1 MCIRQPICCARRQS
15 GRLRSQAWAES
26 GDLFALLRDAWG
38 RGWEDPSGCDAIPPP
53 RPPRRAHAL
62 TRPPLP
68 ATPGGLGPGRRSTS
82 ARPLRGAWGLGAPGQ
97 AQGRLLAA
105 GGSGVPSTPSTRPR
119 GQCGSGPAFR
129 HSASGVLLHPLC
141 GSARRT
147 RAQAKA
153 RVGDRAPACPEA
165 ATAAAA
171 AAARGVPTAGPGPGR
186 APRPRTHGWDPRHAH
201 GWSKGGERPG
211 NGLRGDSGGGCD
223 LGGGAA
229 PALGRD
235 PCR

>member
-1 MCIRQPICCARRQS
+1 MLCSAMP
-15 GRLRSQAWAES
+15 
-26 GDLFALLRDAWG
+26 GDAAGKTRAAAT
-38 RGWEDPSGCDAIPPP
+38 PSPPP